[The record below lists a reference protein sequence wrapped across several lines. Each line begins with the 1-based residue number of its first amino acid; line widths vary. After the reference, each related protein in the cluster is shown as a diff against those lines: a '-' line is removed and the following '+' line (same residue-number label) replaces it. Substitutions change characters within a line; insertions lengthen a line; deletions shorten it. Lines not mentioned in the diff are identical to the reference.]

1 MKRQLLIG
9 SVAGEL
15 GLNPKTI
22 RYYEDVGLLP
32 EADRTSSGYRVYS
45 PEVINR
51 LKFIKQAQRLGFR
64 LNEIKDILL
73 LKESGTRP
81 CTHVRR
87 LTIDKIKELEEL
99 IRESS
104 ALRDNLKTLLRKW
117 PHKSGKE
124 ATICPHIEAAVPTNI
139 GTKKKARHK
148 RER

>member
-9 SVAGEL
+9 RVAGEL

-73 LKESGTRP
+73 LKERGTRP

-87 LTIDKIKELEEL
+87 LTTDKIKELEEL

-104 ALRDNLKTLLRKW
+104 ALRDNLKTLLRRW

-124 ATICPHIEAAVPTNI
+124 ATICPHIEATALTNI
-139 GTKKKARHK
+139 GTKKKARRK

>member
-104 ALRDNLKTLLRKW
+104 ALRDNLKTLLRRW

-139 GTKKKARHK
+139 GTKKKARRK

>member
-104 ALRDNLKTLLRKW
+104 ALRDNLKTLLRRW

-124 ATICPHIEAAVPTNI
+124 ATICPHIEAAVPTNV
-139 GTKKKARHK
+139 GTKKKARRK
-148 RER
+148 KER

>member
-104 ALRDNLKTLLRKW
+104 ALRDNLKTLLRRW

-124 ATICPHIEAAVPTNI
+124 ATICPHIEAAAPTNI